1 VIVEGDSE
9 ELFVRDVLAPHLGER
24 GVDATAEKIK
34 KPGEKGGYTSYRRLQ
49 QHVRQR
55 LLADARVF
63 VTTMIDLYGTT
74 RHGDFP
80 GLSDAPEP
88 NAPYERVRHLE
99 AAFRNDIKD
108 AAGDDRRFIPYL
120 QLHEFE
126 ALVLVDPKQL
136 DWMYIEA
143 DDAAPIAALCANIEN
158 LEPERINEDPEK
170 APSKRLERFFKMYQR
185 RYDKK
190 VAASVVVAKI
200 GLEKLKA
207 RCPHF
212 RAWVERLEALGAPS
226 SVPTG

>member
-1 VIVEGDSE
+1 MSSKKDRQE
-9 ELFVRDVLAPHLGER
+9 FVSKVKA
-24 GVDATAEKIK
+24 VVA
-34 KPGEKGGYTSYRRLQ
+34 Q
-49 QHVRQR
+49 
-55 LLADARVF
+55 
-63 VTTMIDLYGTT
+63 
-74 RHGDFP
+74 
-80 GLSDAPEP
+80 
-88 NAPYERVRHLE
+88 
-99 AAFRNDIKD
+99 
-108 AAGDDRRFIPYL
+108 
-120 QLHEFE
+120 
-126 ALVLVDPKQL
+126 VDPKQL